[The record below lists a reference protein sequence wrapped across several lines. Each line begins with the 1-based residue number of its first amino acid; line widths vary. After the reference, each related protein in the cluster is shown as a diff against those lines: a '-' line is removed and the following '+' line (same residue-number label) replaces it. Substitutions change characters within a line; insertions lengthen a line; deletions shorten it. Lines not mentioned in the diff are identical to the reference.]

1 MAYLVT
7 YQIFKEWKFIKDW
20 LERAFPFIL
29 LKKSP
34 NRRKNEALFCV
45 LSDFF
50 EGGRYFIPLIFKPIL
65 TIRENYKGYYEKKAV
80 SSVVEH

>member
-1 MAYLVT
+1 MEIYKGLARKGFSFY
-7 YQIFKEWKFIKDW
+7 F
-20 LERAFPFIL
+20 A
-29 LKKSP
+29 KKSP

-50 EGGRYFIPLIFKPIL
+50 EGGQYFIPLIFKPIL